1 MIKAKA
7 SALFGIFPTP
17 SLAGEEGGKEITF
30 LTKKSAVPSPM
41 MKLLSCKLLSAL
53 AAGIMQL

>member
-7 SALFGIFPTP
+7 SALFGIFP

-30 LTKKSAVPSPM
+30 LTKKSAVPSAM
-41 MKLLSCKLLSAL
+41 IKLLSCKLLSAL